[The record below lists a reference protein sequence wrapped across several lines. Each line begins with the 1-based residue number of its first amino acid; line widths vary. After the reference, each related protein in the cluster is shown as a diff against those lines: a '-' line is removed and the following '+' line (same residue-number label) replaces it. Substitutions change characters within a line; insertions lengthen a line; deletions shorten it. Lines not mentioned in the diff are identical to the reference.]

1 MNGDVVSNF
10 TSKFSKLS
18 ADNQR
23 YVMAIVQAFLFAQTS
38 TRSTANESNMGVK

>member
-10 TSKFSKLS
+10 TSKFSELT

-23 YVMAIVQAFLFAQTS
+23 YVMAIVQAFLFAQMS
-38 TRSTANESNMGVK
+38 TNTAANKSKNRA